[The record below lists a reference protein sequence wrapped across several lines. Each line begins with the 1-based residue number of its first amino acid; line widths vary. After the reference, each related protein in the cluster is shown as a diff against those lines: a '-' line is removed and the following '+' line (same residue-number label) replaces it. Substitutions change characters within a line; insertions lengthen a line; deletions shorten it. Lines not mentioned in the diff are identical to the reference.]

1 MDEEKMDLQKI
12 TKKLKKYLDE
22 DRLWHTLGVMHTSV
36 SLAIVHEENQEKAKV
51 AGLLHDCAKC
61 IPTKKKLK
69 LCRENQIPV
78 SDFEKDHPFL
88 LHAKVGAYIAQE
100 KYNINDPEILS
111 SITWHTTGKPAMT
124 KLEKIIFIADYIEPA
139 RFKAPRLAEVR
150 KTAFRDLDMCMYQIL
165 EDTIHYLSRSPEDMD
180 QTTVEAYKYYKEL
193 IETRDCKQGQIKE
206 K

>member
-88 LHAKVGAYIAQE
+88 LHAKVGVYVARE
-100 KYNINDPEILS
+100 KYKVEDPEILS
-111 SITWHTTGKPAMT
+111 AIRWHTTGKPDMSI
-124 KLEKIIFIADYIEPA
+124 LDKIIYLADYIEPG
-139 RFKAPRLAEVR
+139 RNKAPNLNTVR
-150 KTAFRDLDMCMYQIL
+150 ALAFRDLDECMYQVL
-165 EDTIHYLSRSPEDMD
+165 KDTLAYLGNNPKTLDSATKDAFDFYE
-180 QTTVEAYKYYKEL
+180 KLHKERRY
-193 IETRDCKQGQIKE
+193 ENR
-206 K
+206 